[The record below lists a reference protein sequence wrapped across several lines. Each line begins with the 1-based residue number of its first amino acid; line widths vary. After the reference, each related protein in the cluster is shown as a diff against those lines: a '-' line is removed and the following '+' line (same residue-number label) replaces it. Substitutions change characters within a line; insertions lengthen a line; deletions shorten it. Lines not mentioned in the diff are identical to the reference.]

1 MNEVPTSSYITGL
14 LYPADTDVT
23 EDENYNDVEFT
34 EKNFDADGETLEA
47 GIFEEEEPEDR
58 VKGGF
63 QKPSSIGVSFYVS
76 DNVQKVNAYINWG
89 KYYAEQV
96 QGEVIDETLEEDAEN
111 KKKKKHTIYIR
122 EQMNDVVEID
132 FNLMGRS
139 KQIPLES
146 NGNIY
151 IYVMKMQLDKNL

>member
-1 MNEVPTSSYITGL
+1 M
-14 LYPADTDVT
+14 
-23 EDENYNDVEFT
+23 
-34 EKNFDADGETLEA
+34 
-47 GIFEEEEPEDR
+47 
-58 VKGGF
+58 
-63 QKPSSIGVSFYVS
+63 
-76 DNVQKVNAYINWG
+76 G

-146 NGNIY
+146 NGKRLYLCYEDAVRQWIQDG
-151 IYVMKMQLDKNL
+151 IGLFA

>member
-1 MNEVPTSSYITGL
+1 MCIR
-14 LYPADTDVT
+14 
-23 EDENYNDVEFT
+23 
-34 EKNFDADGETLEA
+34 
-47 GIFEEEEPEDR
+47 DR
-58 VKGGF
+58 
-63 QKPSSIGVSFYVS
+63 SFYVS
-76 DNVQKVNAYINWG
+76 DDVQKVNAYINWG

-139 KQIPLES
+139 KPVS
-146 NGNIY
+146 Y
-151 IYVMKMQLDKNL
+151 THLDVYKRQQG